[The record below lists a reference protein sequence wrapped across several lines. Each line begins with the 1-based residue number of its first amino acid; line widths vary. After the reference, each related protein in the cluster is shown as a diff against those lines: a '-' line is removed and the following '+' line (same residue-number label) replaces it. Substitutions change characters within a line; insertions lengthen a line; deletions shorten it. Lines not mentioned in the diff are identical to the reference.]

1 MNSSKRNR
9 IPDEVLKEILP
20 KKVSRSQT
28 SDEVYTQLK
37 TMILSGKLKKGER
50 LTQGE
55 IVQRFNLNWAAVG
68 VAFLRLK
75 KEKLIITKR
84 RIGSFIA

>member
-1 MNSSKRNR
+1 MRSKISK
-9 IPDEVLKEILP
+9 IPDEVLNEIFPRKL
-20 KKVSRSQT
+20 SRFQS
-28 SDEVYTQLK
+28 SAEVHTQLK

-55 IVQRFNLNWAAVG
+55 IVQRFNLNWVAVG
-68 VAFLRLK
+68 VAFSRLK

-84 RIGSFIA
+84 RRGSFIP